1 MLPPVSLRGRED
13 HDVAAA
19 AATGGREADVEHPF
33 PAGRLPLLHLADP
46 AHRAAMVRSLQ
57 RTIGNT
63 TVWHSVTP
71 RSAVQRCTHGCGCT
85 APFGGP
91 GAEVEAFGRRELRRE
106 PEPEHADVAHPVATG
121 RHGDDAVLQRDG
133 DPNPNVDKFK
143 EVQGKAMF
151 ALLPALA
158 GMEPAVLADEAA
170 ARFAGG
176 PRLIVAVHA
185 VQQKGDWKA
194 FAAGNASDLASLP
207 TDQIG
212 DVMRFVGAPKNVG
225 LYERGDF
232 DGRFDGFV
240 EPVTG
245 AITLIFKVKALEA
258 DPIAPTAAEMAQFK
272 AGFKSTVEQTW
283 SGKGT
288 IKPACPIPGV
298 SAFTT
303 RVVVHFVEVGEHLPV
318 VVYPSSVDI
327 GNISTDQA
335 TGKRTGH
342 MSADA
347 WTIRDKEQYAGQ
359 PQGKPLRSRQ
369 ATAAHE
375 FGHAIGIDHVHCKS
389 AAGVC
394 YGTTQQEWDDV
405 MGGGMKL
412 QRLNVGGQVHNDFAA
427 FERIGERW
435 GKDAFPGPLA
445 AKCNKWGPG

>member
-1 MLPPVSLRGRED
+1 
-13 HDVAAA
+13 
-19 AATGGREADVEHPF
+19 
-33 PAGRLPLLHLADP
+33 
-46 AHRAAMVRSLQ
+46 MVRTLQ
-57 RTIGNT
+57 RRLGN
-63 TVWHSVTP
+63 
-71 RSAVQRCTHGCGCT
+71 SAVNRTLGSGGALQRCTHGCGCMVPDGREAEAQEAERAEAVAPPAVQRRAVAGAGSDETT
-85 APFGGP
+85 A
-91 GAEVEAFGRRELRRE
+91 
-106 PEPEHADVAHPVATG
+106 
-121 RHGDDAVLQRDG
+121 LQRDG

-158 GMEPAVLADEAA
+158 GMDPAVLADEAA

-194 FAAGNASDLASLP
+194 YATGNAAELADLP

-245 AITLIFKVKALEA
+245 AITLIFKVKAVPAEA
-258 DPIAPTAAEMAQFK
+258 PFLPPAPAEIEQFK
-272 AGFKSTVEQTW
+272 TGFKSSVEQTW
-283 SGKGT
+283 SGKGKV
-288 IKPACPIPGV
+288 KPACPLPGI

-303 RVVVHFVEVGEHLPV
+303 RVVVHFVEGGEHLPV
-318 VVYPSSVDI
+318 VVYQSSVQI
-327 GNISTDQA
+327 GNISTDKA
-335 TGKRTGH
+335 GKRTGH

-347 WTIRDKEQYAGQ
+347 GTERTKEQSAGQ
-359 PQGKPLRSRQ
+359 PQGTSLKSRQ

-389 AAGVC
+389 DSGVC

-445 AKCNKWGPG
+445 AKCNKWGAG